1 MNPGEGVYGAIL
13 MTAFLS
19 TGTKGSFTPLMDT
32 YRQGGSK
39 GRTLEPCEQ
48 QPLTCWFPSF
58 LTIYSQR
65 EKMAYFP
72 F

>member
-1 MNPGEGVYGAIL
+1 MNPGEGVYEAIL

-19 TGTKGSFTPLMDT
+19 TGTKGAFTPLMDT
-32 YRQGGSK
+32 HRQGGSK
-39 GRTLEPCEQ
+39 GRTFEPCEQ